1 VPVAL
6 TPNVGA
12 PGHVFISY
20 VREDTTTVDIL
31 QEILE
36 AAGVTVWR
44 DTENLWPGQD
54 WRLEI
59 RRAITGGSFAF
70 LACFSDNSAAR
81 QTTYQNEELIVA
93 IEQMRQM
100 PPGRPWLLPIR
111 LADCDVPDFDL
122 GAGRTLASLQ
132 RVDLFGDL
140 WQTGTARLVAAVVR
154 MLGQSVPALRADV
167 GDLPLGQQVKQLLR
181 EPHRQ
186 IELEDLVART
196 GMSVRE
202 KIQDTEL
209 FPPIG
214 QVRTDAAGLM
224 VLAKRTV
231 QYVSA
236 ARPLIETLVPGCTWG
251 LPEHE
256 PIWTRVM
263 QDAVNAQPDA
273 GSIRA
278 VLTLARVPA
287 MVALYAGGLAAFHR
301 GQYGALRAL
310 AIDPRYRGSRDR
322 PTPLLG
328 AVGPNVVFEGIDVV
342 PNLLLLEPNGEASPD
357 AVQALLTGRTGRRY
371 TPASDWLNDQ
381 IRPFFADLI
390 VDDNEFN
397 EQFDAFEV
405 LLGVI
410 ATDLRDTGPPNYY
423 AYPWFGSFTWRSRYE
438 TAPIEQA
445 LLDHLRTQGDSAP
458 EVRAGLFG
466 GSSERAVSAAE
477 AFVEMSRTARASR
490 W

>member
-6 TPNVGA
+6 TSDA

-20 VREDTTTVDIL
+20 VREDKAAVDLL

-44 DTENLWPGQD
+44 DTEDLWPGQD

-81 QTTYQNEELIVA
+81 QTTYQNEELILAV
-93 IEQMRQM
+93 EQMRQM

-111 LADCDVPDFDL
+111 LADCAVPEFDL

-140 WQTGTARLVAAVVR
+140 FQTGTARLVAAVVR
-154 MLGQSVPALRADV
+154 MLGQSAPALVADV
-167 GDLPLGQQVKQLLR
+167 GHLPLGQQVKQLLR

-186 IELEDLVART
+186 IELEDIIART

-202 KIQDTEL
+202 QVQDAQR
-209 FPPIG
+209 FPPIS
-214 QVRTDAAGLM
+214 QLRTDASGFVL
-224 VLAKRTV
+224 LAKRTAEYASV
-231 QYVSA
+231 
-236 ARPLIETLVPGCTWG
+236 ARPLVETLVPGCTWG

-256 PIWTRVM
+256 PIWTRAM
-263 QDAVNAQPDA
+263 QDVVNAQRDVN
-273 GSIRA
+273 GYRS
-278 VLTLARVPA
+278 VLALARMPA
-287 MVALYAGGLAAFHR
+287 LIALYAGGLAAFLR
-301 GQYGALRAL
+301 GQHGALRAL
-310 AIDPRYRGSRDR
+310 ALDPQFRRDR
-322 PTPLLG
+322 VRPMPLLA
-328 AVGPNVVFEGIDVV
+328 AVGPNVLFEEIDVV
-342 PNLLLLEPNGEASPD
+342 PQLLVLEPNGEPND
-357 AVQALLTGRTGRRY
+357 EAVQALMTGHTGRRV
-371 TPASDWLNDQ
+371 TPASDWLNGQ

-390 VDDNEFN
+390 LDHDEFN

-405 LLGVI
+405 LLGVMV
-410 ATDLRDTGPPNYY
+410 TDLRDTGAPDYY
-423 AYPWFGSFTWRSRYE
+423 VYPWFGSFMWRSRHE
-438 TAPIEQA
+438 TATIQQA
-445 LLDHLRTQGDSAP
+445 LLDRLRMQGDAAP

-466 GSSERAVSAAE
+466 GSSERAISAAE
-477 AFVEMSRTARASR
+477 AFVEMSRRSR

>member
-1 VPVAL
+1 MAL
-6 TPNVGA
+6 TPDAGA

-20 VREDTTTVDIL
+20 VREDKAVVDRL

-59 RRAITGGSFAF
+59 RRAITAGSFAF

-111 LADCDVPDFDL
+111 LSDCDVPDFDL

-140 WQTGTARLVAAVVR
+140 WQTGTARLVAAVIR
-154 MLGQSVPALRADV
+154 MLGQPVPALRAEV
-167 GDLPLGQQVKQLLR
+167 GELPLGQQVKELLR

-202 KIQDTEL
+202 QIQDTER
-209 FPPIG
+209 FPPIS
-214 QVRTDAAGLM
+214 QLRTDASGFAL
-224 VLAKRTV
+224 LAKRTAEYASV
-231 QYVSA
+231 
-236 ARPLIETLVPGCTWG
+236 ARPLVETLVPGCTWG

-263 QDAVNAQPDA
+263 QDVANAQPDVP
-273 GSIRA
+273 GFRA
-278 VLTLARVPA
+278 VLALARLPA
-287 MVALYAGGLAAFHR
+287 LFALYAGGLAAFHR

-310 AIDPRYRGSRDR
+310 AIDPRYRGARDR
-322 PTPLLG
+322 PAPLLG
-328 AVGPNVVFEGIDVV
+328 AIGPNVVFEEIDVV
-342 PNLLLLEPNGEASPD
+342 PNLLLLEPNGDPSDE

-371 TPASDWLNDQ
+371 TPASDWLNGQ

-390 VDDNEFN
+390 LDDSEFN

-405 LLGVI
+405 LLGVM
-410 ATDLRDTGPPNYY
+410 ATDLRDTGRPDYY
-423 AYPWFGSFTWRSRYE
+423 VYPWFGSFTWRSRYE
-438 TAPIEQA
+438 TVPIERA
-445 LLDHLRTQGDSAP
+445 LLDRLRTQGGSAP
-458 EVRAGLFG
+458 EIRAGLFG

-477 AFVEMSRTARASR
+477 AFVEMASTTRSSR

>member
-1 VPVAL
+1 M
-6 TPNVGA
+6 
-12 PGHVFISY
+12 
-20 VREDTTTVDIL
+20 REDKAAVDLL

-44 DTENLWPGQD
+44 DTDNLWPGED

-93 IEQMRQM
+93 VEQMRQM

-111 LADCDVPDFDL
+111 LADCDVPEFEL

-140 WQTGTARLVAAVVR
+140 WQTGTARLVAAVLR
-154 MLGQSVPALRADV
+154 MLGPSVPALRADI
-167 GDLPLGQQVKQLLR
+167 GDLPLGQQIKQLLR

-202 KIQDTEL
+202 QIQDTDL
-209 FPPIG
+209 FPPIS
-214 QVRTDAAGLM
+214 QLRTDASGFVL
-224 VLAKRTV
+224 LAKRTAE
-231 QYVSA
+231 YVSV
-236 ARPLIETLVPGCTWG
+236 ARPLVETLVPGCTWG

-263 QDAVNAQPDA
+263 QDVVNAQPDA
-273 GSIRA
+273 ARFRA
-278 VLTLARVPA
+278 ELALARVPA
-287 MVALYAGGLAAFHR
+287 LIALYAGGLAAFHR

-310 AIDPRYRGSRDR
+310 AIDPRYRGPRDR
-322 PTPLLG
+322 PTPVLG
-328 AVGPNVVFEGIDVV
+328 AAGPNEVFEGIDVV
-342 PNLLLLEPNGEASPD
+342 PNLLLLDPNGEPNDD
-357 AVQALLTGRTGRRY
+357 AVQSLMSGRTGRRY
-371 TPASDWLNDQ
+371 TPASDWLNGQ

-390 VDDNEFN
+390 LDDNEFN

-405 LLGVI
+405 LLGAM
-410 ATDLRDTGPPNYY
+410 ATDLRDTGAPNYY
-423 AYPWFGSFTWRSRYE
+423 AYPWFGSFTWRSRYD
-438 TAPIEQA
+438 TVPIEQA
-445 LLDHLRTQGDSAP
+445 LLDRLREQGDSAP

-477 AFVEMSRTARASR
+477 AFVEMSRTSR
-490 W
+490 SSRR